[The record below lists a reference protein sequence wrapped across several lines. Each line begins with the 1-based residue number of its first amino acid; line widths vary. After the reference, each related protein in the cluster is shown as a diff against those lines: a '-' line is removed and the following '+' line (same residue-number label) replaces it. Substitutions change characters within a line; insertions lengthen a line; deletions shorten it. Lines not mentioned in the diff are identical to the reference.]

1 MSGDKITDDAT
12 ASVGAAN
19 QSRARAYNERLVLSL
34 IRRRDKMSKSEL
46 AKHTGLSAQAVSVI
60 ITSLENDQLL
70 MRGEPQRG
78 KVGQPSIPLSIDPDG
93 AFSIGLKIGRRSAE
107 LVLLDFV
114 GQQKL
119 CLQQRYAYPV
129 PSAVMDFAV
138 NGVEQIKQSLS
149 ARNRKRISGIGI
161 SVPFEL
167 WNWAE
172 NLGAPVTTM
181 QDWKDFD
188 LALYLSRQ
196 CHLPAFSQ
204 NDATAACGAELVFG
218 RGGELN
224 DFIYFFIGT
233 FIGGG
238 IVLNRAVF
246 TGQTGNAGAVGS
258 MPVIRANNRVSQLI
272 DHASVFTFENIVRE
286 HNRDPSALWLS
297 PDDWSQYEDLLQ
309 QWIATTAAH
318 LSIAIASSCA
328 VIDFAAVVIDGSFPA
343 DVRSKLVSTTQS
355 ELDKLNLKG
364 ITPPSVLEGQ
374 LGASARAVGAA
385 CLPLYSRYLLDQNVL
400 FK

>member
-1 MSGDKITDDAT
+1 MSGKTTDDAIDS
-12 ASVGAAN
+12 AGAAN

-34 IRRRDKMSKSEL
+34 IRRSDKMSKSEV
-46 AKHTGLSAQAVSVI
+46 AKRTGLSAQAVSVI
-60 ITSLENDQLL
+60 IKSLEDEQLL
-70 MRGEPQRG
+70 LRGDPVRG
-78 KVGQPSIPLSIDPDG
+78 KVGQPSIPMSIDPEG
-93 AFSIGLKIGRRSAE
+93 AFSIGLKIGRRSVE

-114 GQQKL
+114 GQRKMRLQKS
-119 CLQQRYAYPV
+119 YAYPL
-129 PSAVMDFAV
+129 PDDVMEFAV
-138 NGVEQIKQSLS
+138 DGIQQIKKSLT

-167 WNWAE
+167 WNWTE
-172 NLGAPVTTM
+172 NIGAPANAM
-181 QDWKDFD
+181 QEWKALD
-188 LALYLSRQ
+188 LAVYLSEK
-196 CHLPAFSQ
+196 CALPAFAQ

-238 IVLNRAVF
+238 IVLNRSVF

-258 MPVIRANNRVSQLI
+258 MPVVGKNNLVSQLI
-272 DHASVFTFENIVRE
+272 DHASVFTFEKILRE

-297 PDDWSQYEDLLQ
+297 PDDWSQYDDLLQ
-309 QWIATTAAH
+309 QWISSTAVH
-318 LSIAIASSCA
+318 LAIAIASSCA
-328 VIDFAAVVIDGSFPA
+328 VIDFAAVVIDGGFPA
-343 DVRSKLVSTTQS
+343 DVRAKLVSATQV
-355 ELDKLNLKG
+355 ELDKLNLQG
-364 ITPPSVLEGQ
+364 IKPPSVLEGH

>member
-1 MSGDKITDDAT
+1 MASDKKTSDA
-12 ASVGAAN
+12 ASPVGAAN

-34 IRRRDKMSKSEL
+34 IRRWDKMSKSEI
-46 AKHTGLSAQAVSVI
+46 AKRTGLSAQAISVI
-60 ITSLENDQLL
+60 INSLEEEQLL
-70 MRGEPQRG
+70 MRGEPVRG
-78 KVGQPSIPLSIDPDG
+78 KVGQPSIPMSIDPDG

-114 GQQKL
+114 GQQKMRM
-119 CLQQRYAYPV
+119 QQSYAYPL
-129 PSAVMDFAV
+129 PSDVLEFAV
-138 NGVEQIKQSLS
+138 DGVAQIKKSLS
-149 ARNRKRISGIGI
+149 PRNRKRISGIGI

-167 WNWAE
+167 WNWTD
-172 NLGAPVTTM
+172 NIGAPAKEM
-181 QDWKDFD
+181 HEWQELD
-188 LALYLSRQ
+188 LSGYLSKK
-196 CHLPAFSQ
+196 CALPAFSQ

-218 RGGELN
+218 RGGKLN

-258 MPVIRANNRVSQLI
+258 MPVVGKNNSVSQLI
-272 DHASVFTFENIVRE
+272 DHASVFTFENILRE
-286 HNRDPSALWLS
+286 HERDPSALWLS
-297 PDDWSQYEDLLQ
+297 PDDWSQYDDLLQ
-309 QWIATTAAH
+309 HWISSTASH
-318 LSIAIASSCA
+318 LAIAILSSCS
-328 VIDFAAVVIDGSFPA
+328 VIDFGAVVIDGGFPA
-343 DVRSKLVSTTQS
+343 EVRSKLVSATQA
-355 ELDKLNLKG
+355 ELAKHNLQG

-374 LGASARAVGAA
+374 LGATARAVGAA